1 MLSSLLSLLA
11 AAAAV
16 FVVLAALLYWRQES
30 FIFFPRPNDALLARR
45 HQASR
50 IEIRA
55 PGGPLEGWRIANPR
69 TASQAII
76 LYFGGNGEDVLYTA
90 TTAPLLHAQ
99 DTLVVNYRGYGGT
112 RGKPSQRA
120 LYEDGL
126 AIYDYALESGA
137 RPEQIVVMGRSLGSG
152 VASMIA
158 ANRQV
163 AGAIL
168 VTPFDSLAEV
178 AARHYR
184 FMPLKLLLR
193 HPFPSAQWARK
204 AQAPALIL
212 AAERDT
218 VIPPVHARRL
228 YEAWAGPKQIHVL
241 DGVGHND
248 IELHP
253 DYYRQINEFLDRVG
267 DSTHITP

>member
-16 FVVLAALLYWRQES
+16 LVVLAALLYWRQES
-30 FIFFPRPNDALLARR
+30 FIFFPRPNDVLLARR
-45 HQASR
+45 HQANR

-55 PGGPLEGWRIANPR
+55 PGGPLEGWRIANSH
-69 TASQAII
+69 TSSQAIV

-90 TTAPLLHAQ
+90 TTAPLLHAR
-99 DTLVVNYRGYGGT
+99 DTLVVNYRGYGGSP
-112 RGKPSQRA
+112 GKPSQKA

-126 AIYDYALESGA
+126 AIYDYALENGA

-152 VASMIA
+152 VAAMIA

-163 AGAIL
+163 AGALL

-178 AARHYR
+178 AVRHYR
-184 FMPLKLLLR
+184 MPVKLLLR
-193 HPFPSAQWARK
+193 HPFPSVQWARQ

-228 YEAWAGPKQIHVL
+228 YEAWAGPKQIQVL

-253 DYYRQINEFLDRVG
+253 DYYRRINEFLDQVG
-267 DSTHITP
+267 GGTSR